1 MTAKKSALLQ
11 LQRALQKSI
20 QQREFR
26 QLTIRL
32 VSKGRSKDVPLFKWM
47 EKKATTHV
55 ATWPEWA
62 ALIDKQPKKSG
73 LKRYEQQ
80 QSKPTAITPGVFHI
94 QHKKTLKLLHQ
105 DLQKYLQKSIVNSL
119 NKFEQMPE
127 YKEATENVR
136 KNISLT
142 RMQKFPELLPI
153 KDILQPSKSIA
164 QDIID
169 EINARIAQNIRDL
182 QTLPYPYRKDEHL
195 QWNLAVILRVQS
207 LLKTNYV
214 DRLSR
219 TVAAA
224 ERNFYQLFCKEIIHA
239 EVLPCLV
246 RVISNPNLLAK
257 L

>member
-1 MTAKKSALLQ
+1 MTAKKSALIQ
-11 LQRALQKSI
+11 LQRALQTSI
-20 QQREFR
+20 QQREFC

-32 VSKGRSKDVPLFKWM
+32 VNKGRSKDVPLFKWM

-80 QSKPTAITPGVFHI
+80 QSKPTAITPGVFHF
-94 QHKKTLKLLHQ
+94 QHKKTLKALHKDVQ
-105 DLQKYLQKSIVNSL
+105 TYLQKSIVNSL
-119 NKFEQMPE
+119 NKFEQLPE
-127 YKEATENVR
+127 YKEATAKVR
-136 KNISLT
+136 KNISIA
-142 RMQKFPELLPI
+142 RIEKFPELLPI
-153 KDILQPSKSIA
+153 KDILEPSKYIA
-164 QDIID
+164 QDIIN
-169 EINARIAQNIRDL
+169 EINERIAQNLRDL

-195 QWNLAVILRVQS
+195 RWNLAVILRVQS
-207 LLKTNYV
+207 LLKTNYI

-219 TVAAA
+219 IIAAA
-224 ERNFYQLFCKEIIHA
+224 ERNFYQLFCKEIISA